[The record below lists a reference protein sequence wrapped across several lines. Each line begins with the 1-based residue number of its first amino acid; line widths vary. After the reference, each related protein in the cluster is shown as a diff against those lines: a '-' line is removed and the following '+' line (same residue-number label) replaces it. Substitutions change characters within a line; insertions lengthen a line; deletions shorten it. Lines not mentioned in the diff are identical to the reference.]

1 MHPDI
6 PLALLPFVSPWLFA
20 AGAAATSIPVVIHLL
35 NRRRFRLKNWAA
47 MEFLLAAM
55 RRNVRRLKMQ
65 RWLLLLLRVLALL
78 LLAAAI
84 AQFTPVGAALAPLL
98 GNSQRLT
105 VVVLNNAYPMGLHP
119 HGGSTPFHRA
129 KRLLIAW
136 LQSDSDIGRVAII
149 NASHNAVSLAP
160 RPELPSAL
168 LIGQVRNQKVS
179 QAGEDLTTGL
189 EQALAIVKKNKT
201 RNRSRTVLLITD
213 DAANNFGSIDG
224 THSVL
229 RQRLAALVAAI
240 RHLGAHLRI
249 IDVGHRSAQN
259 MAITDLQPG
268 HPVVLVNQPL
278 AVKYALFNAAAAA
291 GHDVVL
297 RFFLNSTPA
306 GQTVLHT
313 LPPGR
318 VVTGEALLNQKVPLA
333 GPLAITARLSPDALP
348 ADNTR
353 RFVAT
358 AVKNIPVLL
367 VDGRPGDP
375 ASGRLASTAWLG
387 AALAPFR
394 RNNIFKPTRI
404 GDLELPDQSL
414 KHFQSVVLS
423 DLPPPGPRLAGRL
436 RQFVSAGGLLII
448 YPGPDTNGM
457 EWTDA
462 LGAGVKGLLPAA
474 IGSLM
479 SVTRSGEAGGG
490 RTLGFDLS
498 RSMNPVVTAFLAA
511 EKSGVHTGLAD
522 VATRQYVVLRPQASV
537 VARTLLYFANGA
549 PALVERNIGHG
560 KVLLWAISADTQ
572 WTDFPAQPA
581 FPAYMHR
588 LFFYTLANREASRNL
603 RVGDRLNLPTHFAA
617 GTWAGPR
624 HDSLALTRKLIGG
637 QPRLQSPPI
646 PVAGLYGP
654 AGSPAL
660 AAVNVDARW
669 ADVRHTPAARV
680 AAILRIHQ
688 TNILENPKSLAAA
701 QPALAAGGGN
711 AGHNLL
717 YLALAVLA
725 AEALAARAFSRYQ
738 LAPAKAA

>member
-1 MHPDI
+1 MHPDF
-6 PLALLPFVSPWLFA
+6 PPALLPFVSPWLFA

-119 HGGSTPFHRA
+119 HGGRTAFHRA
-129 KRLLIAW
+129 KKLLIAW
-136 LQSDSDIGRVAII
+136 LQSDADIGRVAII
-149 NASHNAVSLAP
+149 TASHNAVSPAP
-160 RPELPSAL
+160 RPELPSAV
-168 LIGQVRNQKVS
+168 LIRQVRNQKVS

-201 RNRSRTVLLITD
+201 RSRSRTVLLITD
-213 DAANNFGSIDG
+213 DAANNFGSIG
-224 THSVL
+224 GAHSVL
-229 RQRLAALVAAI
+229 RQRLEALVAAI
-240 RHLGAHLRI
+240 GHTGAHLRI
-249 IDVGHRSAQN
+249 IDVGHRGAQN
-259 MAITDLQPG
+259 MAIIHLQPT

-278 AVKYALFNAAAAA
+278 AVKFTLFNAASAA

-306 GQTVLHT
+306 GQTILHT

-333 GPLAITARLSPDALP
+333 GPLAITARLSPDTLP
-348 ADNTR
+348 ADNSR

-375 ASGRLASTAWLG
+375 AAGRLASTAWLG

-394 RNNIFKPTRI
+394 RNNIFKPMRI
-404 GDLELPDQSL
+404 GDLELSDQSL

-423 DLPPPGPRLAGRL
+423 DLPPPGARLAARL
-436 RQFVSAGGLLII
+436 RRFVSAGGLLII

-457 EWTDA
+457 EWTDS

-479 SVTRSGEAGGG
+479 SVARSGAAGG
-490 RTLGFDLS
+490 TLGFDLS

-522 VATRQYVVLRPQASV
+522 VATRQYVALRPQSSV
-537 VARTLLYFANGA
+537 AAHTLLYFANGA

-688 TNILENPKSLAAA
+688 ANILTNPKSLGAA

-725 AEALAARAFSRYQ
+725 AEAMAARAFSRYQ
-738 LAPAKAA
+738 LAPAKVA